1 MAARAGS
8 AGRWGKE
15 GKRGRWL
22 EVGRWGDFPALSY
35 RSTRTLSL
43 VLAGRLTSSGNQL
56 LNRQTAQRPRAP
68 APRVSRTAFRAD
80 SSPAAGPRGRRA
92 RRHAH
97 VLGARRPVRGAPPAG
112 PRTPAVTAAA
122 AGWGGAPAG
131 TLSSSLI
138 PLVRNPRAAG
148 VPPEARQESRRPGPG
163 QGQAQRPAGRGTA
176 GAQGPAPPRQVLR
189 GRKAGGRRPGECRQ
203 CGASPRRS
211 PRPVPVSVPAP
222 HLAAARAGR
231 RGRFLLATSWG
242 GARRPRRPRCPFH
255 FAAARGAPGP
265 GRRRRAA
272 GGSAL
277 PLRLITPSAILSVLP
292 RSSPG
297 PWARRGSQTAPGAP
311 PREWRPAAGAPRPPP
326 APARH
331 FGGRLVSLHLPAGSA
346 GAYWL
351 VLHWP
356 TGSSPWALSPQGRS
370 YQHATKRRAPLE
382 GPALK
387 RVFLG
392 LLAFIPTA
400 PSQESES

>member
-22 EVGRWGDFPALSY
+22 EVGTWGDFPALSY

-68 APRVSRTAFRAD
+68 APRVSRTAFSAD

-138 PLVRNPRAAG
+138 PLVGNPRAAG

-176 GAQGPAPPRQVLR
+176 GAQGPAPPRQVLL

-272 GGSAL
+272 RPSPSGSL
-277 PLRLITPSAILSVLP
+277 PLL
-292 RSSPG
+292 RSSPSS
-297 PWARRGSQTAPGAP
+297 PD
-311 PREWRPAAGAPRPPP
+311 PPP
-326 APARH
+326 APGRAQDPKQPRGRPHASGARLL
-331 FGGRLVSLHLPAGSA
+331 GPPGRPPPQLGILAAGLCHCTCRLARRVLTGLFSTGQQ
-346 GAYWL
+346 GAPPGPL
-351 VLHWP
+351 VLKVGL
-356 TGSSPWALSPQGRS
+356 TNTQRSDARPWKAQR
-370 YQHATKRRAPLE
+370 
-382 GPALK
+382 
-387 RVFLG
+387 
-392 LLAFIPTA
+392 
-400 PSQESES
+400 

>member
-15 GKRGRWL
+15 GKRARWS
-22 EVGRWGDFPALSY
+22 EVGRWGTFQRFPTDPQGRCHSCWPGSSRAPGTSC
-35 RSTRTLSL
+35 STDKQPR
-43 VLAGRLTSSGNQL
+43 GPER
-56 LNRQTAQRPRAP
+56 QRPEPPGQLSAP
-68 APRVSRTAFRAD
+68 TP
-80 SSPAAGPRGRRA
+80 P
-92 RRHAH
+92 
-97 VLGARRPVRGAPPAG
+97 RRPVPRGGGFGGTPTSSARGGQCAGLLPRG

-122 AGWGGAPAG
+122 PGWGGAPEG
-131 TLSSSLI
+131 PLSSPLI

-148 VPPEARQESRRPGPG
+148 VPPETRQESRRPGPG
-163 QGQAQRPAGRGTA
+163 QGQAQRPAGRRTA

-189 GRKAGGRRPGECRQ
+189 GRKARGRRPGGCRQ

-211 PRPVPVSVPAP
+211 PRPVSVPAP

-242 GARRPRRPRCPFH
+242 GARRPCRPRRPFH
-255 FAAARGAPGP
+255 FPAARGAPGP
-265 GRRRRAA
+265 GRRRRRAA
-272 GGSAL
+272 
-277 PLRLITPSAILSVLP
+277 RPSPSG
-292 RSSPG
+292 SSPFCD
-297 PWARRGSQTAPGAP
+297 T
-311 PREWRPAAGAPRPPP
+311 PRPPP
-326 APARH
+326 ILPRPLGAPRIPNSPGGAPTRVAPGCCGPQAALGPSSAFWRPACVLAPA
-331 FGGRLVSLHLPAGSA
+331 GWLA

-356 TGSSPWALSPQGRS
+356 TGSSPWALSPPGMS
-370 YQHATKRRAPLE
+370 YQQAAKRRAPLE

-387 RVFLG
+387 RVCPG